1 MVSILFSYSLFF
13 IGRENT
19 AVDSFSHIGPLLDTR
34 QDAPIRFK
42 IRICIMYP
50 YKNAPIRFEMRICM
64 TEPYK
69 KFKMTVKNRI
79 FRS

>member
-1 MVSILFSYSLFF
+1 M
-13 IGRENT
+13 
-19 AVDSFSHIGPLLDTR
+19 DSFSHIVPLFDTR

-79 FRS
+79 FATGTVLSGYPVRLKTDFPIF